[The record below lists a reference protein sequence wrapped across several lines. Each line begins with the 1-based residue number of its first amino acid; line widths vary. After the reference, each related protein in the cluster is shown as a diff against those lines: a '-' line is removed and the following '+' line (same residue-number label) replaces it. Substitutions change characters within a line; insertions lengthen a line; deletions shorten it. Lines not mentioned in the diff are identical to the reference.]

1 MRRTKEDAELTRNTL
16 LDAALAVFQR
26 KGYADSR
33 LEDVAEEA
41 GVTRGAIYHHFGGK
55 VELYNALV
63 EERFLRANR
72 VWEEAGKAGG
82 TPLQILRRMMVTALQ
97 YLEADPDYRAVQELV
112 TFKTGY
118 VGELAASLR
127 RKQEGNRALIAY
139 VAALIEHGID
149 SGEIRSGVNPR
160 DAALGLVGTMNG
172 VGLLWLFD
180 PQAFSLGARAENIVD
195 LALRGLMR

>member
-63 EERFLRANR
+63 EERFSRANR
-72 VWEEAGKAGG
+72 VWEDAIKAGG
-82 TPLQILRRMMVTALQ
+82 TPLQILHRIMVTALH

-118 VGELAASLR
+118 VGELETSLR
-127 RKQEGNRALIAY
+127 RKQEGNRALIDY
-139 VAALIEHGID
+139 VTALIEQGID
-149 SGEIRSGVNPR
+149 AGEIRPGVNPR
-160 DAALGLVGTMNG
+160 DGALALIGTMNG
-172 VGLLWLFD
+172 VSLLWLFD
-180 PQAFSLGARAENIVD
+180 PQAFSLRARAENIVD
-195 LALRGLMR
+195 LALNGLIR

>member
-1 MRRTKEDAELTRNTL
+1 MRRTKEEAELTRNTL
-16 LDAALAVFQR
+16 LDAALTVFQR

-63 EERFLRANR
+63 EERFSRANR
-72 VWEEAGKAGG
+72 VWEEAIKAGG
-82 TPLQILRRMMVTALQ
+82 TPVQILRRMMITALH

-118 VGELAASLR
+118 VGELEASLR
-127 RKQEGNRALIAY
+127 RKQESTRTLIDY
-139 VAALIEHGID
+139 VTTLIEQGID
-149 SGEIRSGVNPR
+149 TGEIRPGVNPR
-160 DAALGLVGTMNG
+160 DAALALIGAMNG
-172 VGLLWLFD
+172 VSLLWLFD
-180 PQAFSLGARAENIVD
+180 PQAFSLRVRAESIVD
-195 LALRGLMR
+195 LALNGLLR